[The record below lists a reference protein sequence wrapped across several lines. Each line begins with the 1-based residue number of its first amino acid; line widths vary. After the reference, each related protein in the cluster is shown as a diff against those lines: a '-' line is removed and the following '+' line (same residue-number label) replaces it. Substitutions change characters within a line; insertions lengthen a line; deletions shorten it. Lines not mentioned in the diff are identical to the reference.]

1 MLDYKPN
8 TSILVPYQVP
18 EFIRDN
24 PDYSTFILF
33 LKSYYEWLEQTG
45 TANTP
50 GNIGAISN
58 SLLDYKDID
67 KTPDQ
72 FLDSFYN
79 DFLNY
84 FPKEILADKTKV
96 TKLAKELYR
105 SKGTPS
111 SYKFLFRVL
120 YNSDVDFFFTKD
132 VILKPSSGKW
142 YVTKSLRLL
151 TSDTNFLNISNL
163 RLFGVTSK
171 AIATVENSVAA
182 GNKIEVF
189 ISNILRLFSSG
200 EFVKVVDSNNQDV
213 YFKDGEVVSSTTS
226 GAELLTAKI
235 VGQIS
240 QIKINPNYRGQ
251 TYVGYDSDTGYPG
264 DPIVIYGGLSSNT
277 GIGAEAKVGTTTA
290 GSVVS
295 IATLF
300 GGYGYRENPNT
311 KIVFSNLV
319 GRSPKTPIAEVGS
332 VNTSPVT
339 MANVRTSI
347 EYIGLAGL
355 TYINAAAYSWASAN
369 TLAHA
374 NSRIANTLSYTSF
387 TTYPISSVIVQNG
400 GGGLTQKPTATA
412 QSVYQRA
419 YSGSYSGTNADL
431 KNLGILAPIQI
442 VSGGSGYVVNDKIN
456 ILGGTGA
463 GAYANVITV
472 SGSGAIT
479 SVSYVNP
486 PSSNTANTFYPYPLG
501 GLGYSSLALPFTS
514 ITSTNPAATN
524 AILSIPGILGD
535 GAVLEPA
542 TDRIGQIQT
551 ISISNYGE
559 DYIAAPTVSFKVQ
572 DIVVKNISLGNLPG
586 KGDAVYQGANSNVA
600 SYTASVDYI
609 EQISTDANP
618 LESLFFIRIYN
629 YNKPQPNTS
638 LPLKIDSK
646 SISMNVVTGTLSSS
660 LGYPRY
666 PTIAEGRYDTANN
679 IYTYGDGTA
688 KGTATF
694 LNGLT
699 IGDGQYLDS
708 SGQLSSSDVLQSV
721 NYNNYTYEIT
731 LEKEIAK
738 YRKLLLELLHPA
750 GTRLKGRFAMKSNSS
765 IDFHLYDALYQGYPL
780 SRLLSDTVVTFNME
794 SDFTNYSNNII
805 TFKNISPGTNIANIF
820 TSNTIVKFTTAN
832 GDLGGGLINSIN
844 YLANTITLTTNTWLT
859 FGNVATVRANPS
871 TSTINITAITDSYNI
886 INNGVYSNTAAPL
899 RDIIKAGDTIETGN
913 MIRTVQSVNYSTN
926 VITLTANLT
935 YGSNGYLSVRRT
947 YTGIPS
953 NFIVYGPVGQE
964 YFTEVVTE
972 DGLYTITDE
981 DGKTIL
987 LD

>member
-1 MLDYKPN
+1 MLAYKPN
-8 TSILVPYQVP
+8 TSILIPYQVP
-18 EFIRDN
+18 EFVRDN

-33 LKSYYEWLEQTG
+33 LQSYYEWLEQTG

-50 GNIGAISN
+50 GNVGAISN
-58 SLLDYKDID
+58 NLLDYKDID

-96 TKLAKELYR
+96 TKIAKELYR

-111 SYKFLFRVL
+111 SYKFLFRIL

-132 VILKPSSGKW
+132 VVLKPSSGKW
-142 YVTKSLRLL
+142 YVSKSLRLL
-151 TSDTNFLNISNL
+151 TTDINFLNIANL
-163 RLFGVTSK
+163 RLFGTTSK
-171 AIATVENSVAA
+171 AIATVENAIAA
-182 GNKIEVF
+182 GNKTEVF
-189 ISNILRLFSSG
+189 ISNILRLFTSG

-213 YFKDGEVVSSTTS
+213 YFKDGVVVTSTTP
-226 GAELLTAKI
+226 GAETLTAKI

-240 QIKINPNYRGQ
+240 QIKINPNFRGQ
-251 TYVGYDSDTGYPG
+251 TYVGYDAETGYPG
-264 DPIVIYGGLSSNT
+264 DPIVVYGGLSSNT
-277 GIGAEAKVGTTTA
+277 GVGAEARVYSTTT
-290 GSVVS
+290 GSLIS
-295 IATLF
+295 ISTLN
-300 GGYGYRENPNT
+300 GGYGYREDPNT
-311 KIVFSNLV
+311 KIVFTNLV
-319 GRSPKTPIAEVGS
+319 GRSPKSPIATVGS
-332 VNTSPVT
+332 VNTSIT
-339 MANVRTSI
+339 SAIANVRISTD
-347 EYIGLAGL
+347 YIGLAGL
-355 TYINAAAYSWASAN
+355 TRINAAYSWAATNPFANAN
-369 TLAHA
+369 TT
-374 NSRIANTLSYTSF
+374 IANTLTYISF

-400 GGGLTQKPTATA
+400 GGGLTQKPTVSA

-419 YSGSYSGTNADL
+419 YAGTYANQDADL
-431 KNLGILAPIQI
+431 KNLGILSPVQI
-442 VSGGSGYVVNDKIN
+442 ISGGTGYVANDRIN
-456 ILGGTGA
+456 ILGGTGT

-472 SGSGAIT
+472 SGTGSIT

-486 PSSNTANTFYPYPLG
+486 PGSNTANSFYPYPLG
-501 GLGYSSLALPFTS
+501 GLGYSASALPVANVV
-514 ITSTNPAATN
+514 STNPSATN
-524 AILSIPGILGD
+524 AILTIPGILGD
-535 GAVLEPA
+535 GAILEPA
-542 TDRIGQIQT
+542 TDRIGQIQS

-559 DYIAAPTVSFKVQ
+559 DYIESPTVSFKVQ

-586 KGDAVYQGANSNVA
+586 KGDFIYQGANSNVF
-600 SYTASVDYI
+600 SYSASVDYV

-629 YNKPQPNTS
+629 YNKSKPNTS

-646 SISMNVVTGTLSSS
+646 SITMNVVTGTLASSI
-660 LGYPRY
+660 GYPRY
-666 PTIAEGRYDTANN
+666 PTVSEGRYNTDNN

-708 SGQLSSSDVLQSV
+708 AGQLSSFDVLQSV
-721 NYNNYTYEIT
+721 DYNNYTYQIT

-750 GTRLKGRFAMKSNSS
+750 GTRLRGRFAMKSNSTL
-765 IDFHLYDALYQGYPL
+765 DFHVFDALYQGYPL
-780 SRLLSDTVVTFNME
+780 SKLLSDTVVTFNMV

-805 TFKNISPGTNIANIF
+805 RFLNVSPGTNIANIF
-820 TSNTIVKFTTAN
+820 TTNTVVKFTTAN
-832 GDLGGGLINSIN
+832 GDYGGGLINSIN
-844 YLANTITLTTNTWLT
+844 YVANTITLTTNTWLT
-859 FGNVATVRANPS
+859 FGNVAIVSSNANS
-871 TSTINITAITDSYNI
+871 CTINITALTDSYNI

-899 RDIIKAGDTIETGN
+899 RDIVKTGDIIKVNN
-913 MIRTVQSVNYSTN
+913 MTQTVQSVNYDTN
-926 VITLTANLT
+926 IITLTANLT
-935 YGSNGYLSVRRT
+935 YGSSGYMSVRRT

>member
-1 MLDYKPN
+1 MLTYKPN
-8 TSILVPYQVP
+8 TSILIPYQVP
-18 EFIRDN
+18 EFVRDN

-33 LKSYYEWLEQTG
+33 LQSYYEWLEQTG

-50 GNIGAISN
+50 GNVGAISN
-58 SLLDYKDID
+58 NLLDYKDID

-96 TKLAKELYR
+96 TKIAKELYR

-111 SYKFLFRVL
+111 SYKFLFRIL

-132 VILKPSSGKW
+132 VVLKPSSGKW
-142 YVTKSLRLL
+142 YVAKSLRLL
-151 TSDTNFLNISNL
+151 TTDINFLNIANL
-163 RLFGVTSK
+163 RLFGTTSK
-171 AIATVENSVAA
+171 SIATVENAIAA
-182 GNKIEVF
+182 GNKTEVF
-189 ISNILRLFSSG
+189 ISNILRLFTSG

-213 YFKDGEVVSSTTS
+213 YFKDGVVVTSTTP
-226 GAELLTAKI
+226 GAETLTAKI

-240 QIKINPNYRGQ
+240 QIKINPNFRGQ
-251 TYVGYDSDTGYPG
+251 TYVGYDAETGYPG
-264 DPIVIYGGLSSNT
+264 DPIVVYGGLSSNT
-277 GIGAEAKVGTTTA
+277 GVGAEAKIGSVTT

-295 IATLF
+295 ISTLN
-300 GGYGYRENPNT
+300 GGYGYREDPNT
-311 KIVFSNLV
+311 KIVFTNLV
-319 GRSPKTPIAEVGS
+319 GRSPKSPIATVGS
-332 VNTSPVT
+332 VNTSPSL
-339 MANVRTSI
+339 MANVRISI
-347 EYIGLAGL
+347 DYIGLAGL
-355 TYINAAAYSWASAN
+355 TYINAAAYSWASKNEYA
-369 TLAHA
+369 TA
-374 NSRIANTLSYTSF
+374 NSVIANTLTYTTF
-387 TTYPISSVIVQNG
+387 TTYPISTVIVQNG
-400 GGGLTQKPTATA
+400 GGGLTQKPTASA
-412 QSVYQRA
+412 QSVYQRIYA
-419 YSGSYSGTNADL
+419 GTYANQDADV

-442 VSGGSGYVVNDKIN
+442 ISGGVGYVVNDRIN

-472 SGSGAIT
+472 SATGSIT

-486 PSSNTANTFYPYPLG
+486 PGSNTANSFYPYPLG
-501 GLGYSSLALPFTS
+501 GLGYSSTAIPVANVVS
-514 ITSTNPAATN
+514 ANAQATN
-524 AILSIPGILGD
+524 AILTIPGILGD

-542 TDRIGQIQT
+542 TDRIGQIKSIT
-551 ISISNYGE
+551 ISNYGE
-559 DYIAAPTVSFKVQ
+559 DYISAPAVSFKVQ
-572 DIVVKNISLGNLPG
+572 DVVVKNISLGNLPG
-586 KGDAVYQGANSNVA
+586 KGDLIYQGANSNVF
-600 SYTASVDYI
+600 SYSASVDYV

-629 YNKPQPNTS
+629 YNKAKPNTS

-646 SISMNVVTGTLSSS
+646 SISMNVVTGALASSI
-660 LGYPRY
+660 GYPRY
-666 PTIAEGRYDTANN
+666 PTVSEGRYDTDNN

-708 SGQLSSSDVLQSV
+708 AGQLSSFDVLQSV
-721 NYNNYTYEIT
+721 DYNNYTYQIT

-750 GTRLKGRFAMKSNSS
+750 GMKLKGRFAMKSNSDIS
-765 IDFHLYDALYQGYPL
+765 FHIYDALYQGYPL
-780 SRLLSDTVVTFNME
+780 SRLVSDTVVTFNMV

-805 TFKNISPGTNIANIF
+805 KFEGVSGTNIANIF
-820 TSNTIVKFTTAN
+820 TTNTVVKFTTAN
-832 GDLGGGLINSIN
+832 GDYGSGLINSIN

-859 FGNVATVRANPS
+859 FGNVAIVSSNANS
-871 TSTINITAITDSYNI
+871 CTINITALTDSYNI

-899 RDIIKAGDTIETGN
+899 RDIIKTGDVVQTGN
-913 MIRTVQSVNYSTN
+913 MTGIVKSVNYSSN

-935 YGSNGYLSVRRT
+935 YSSSGYMSVRRI
-947 YTGIPS
+947 YRGIPS
-953 NFIVYGPVGQE
+953 NFIIYGPVGQE
-964 YFTEVVTE
+964 YFTELTTE
-972 DGLYTITDE
+972 NGLYSITDE

>member
-33 LKSYYEWLEQTG
+33 LKSYYEWFEQSG

-50 GNIGAISN
+50 GNTGAISKN
-58 SLLDYKDID
+58 LLDYKDID

-96 TKLAKELYR
+96 TKLAKELYK

-111 SYKFLFRVL
+111 SYRFLFRVL

-132 VILKPSSGKW
+132 VVLRPSSGKW
-142 YVTKSLRLL
+142 YVAKSLRLL
-151 TSDTNFLNISNL
+151 STNTNFLNINNL
-163 RLFGVTSK
+163 RLFGITSK
-171 AIATVENSVAA
+171 AIATVENSLAA
-182 GNKIEVF
+182 GTKTEVF
-189 ISNILRLFSSG
+189 ISNILRLFNSG

-213 YFKDGEVVSSTTS
+213 YFKDGEIVSSTTS
-226 GAELLTAKI
+226 GAEILTAKI

-251 TYVGYDSDTGYPG
+251 NYVGYDSDTGYPG

-277 GIGAEAKVGTTTA
+277 GIGAEAKVGTVTT

-300 GGYGYRENPNT
+300 GGYGYREDPNT
-311 KIVFSNLV
+311 QIVFTNLV
-319 GRSPKTPIAEVGS
+319 GRSPRTPIATVGS
-332 VNTSPVT
+332 VNVASST
-339 MANVRTSI
+339 MANVRISI
-347 EYIGLAGL
+347 DYIGLAGSTL
-355 TYINAAAYSWASAN
+355 INAAAYSWSTAN
-369 TLAHA
+369 TLATA
-374 NSRIANTLSYTSF
+374 NSRIANTLIYTSF

-400 GGGLTQKPTATA
+400 GGGLTQKPVATA

-442 VSGGSGYVVNDKIN
+442 VSGGAGYVVNDRIN

-472 SGSGAIT
+472 SGTGAIT

-486 PSSNTANTFYPYPLG
+486 PGSNTANSFYPYPLG
-501 GLGYSSLALPFTS
+501 GLGYSASVLPIANVTSSNVLAS
-514 ITSTNPAATN
+514 N
-524 AILSIPGILGD
+524 AILTISGILGD

-542 TDRIGQIQT
+542 TDRVGQIT
-551 ISISNYGE
+551 SISISNYGE
-559 DYIAAPTVSFKVQ
+559 DYIAAPTVTFKVQ
-572 DIVVKNISLGNLPG
+572 DIVVKNISLGNLPS
-586 KGDAVYQGANSNVA
+586 KGDPIYQGANSNVA
-600 SYTASVDYI
+600 SYTASVDYV

-618 LESLFFIRIYN
+618 LQSLFFIRIYN
-629 YNKPQPNTS
+629 YSKARPNTS

-660 LGYPRY
+660 VGYPRY
-666 PTIAEGRYDTANN
+666 STIAEGRYDTANN

-708 SGQLSSSDVLQSV
+708 TGQLSSSDVLQSV
-721 NYNNYTYEIT
+721 DYNNYTYEIT

-750 GTRLKGRFAMKSNSS
+750 GTRLRGRFAMKSNSKL
-765 IDFHLYDALYQGYPL
+765 DFHVYDALYQGYPL
-780 SRLLSDTVVTFNME
+780 SRLMSDTTVRFNMV

-805 TFKNISPGTNIANIF
+805 TFTNLGVGTNIGNIF
-820 TSNTIVKFTTAN
+820 TTNTQVTFTTAN
-832 GDLGGGLINSIN
+832 GDVGGGLINSIN
-844 YLANTITLTTNTWLT
+844 YIANTITLTTNTWLT
-859 FGNVATVRANPS
+859 FGNVAIVSSNANS
-871 TSTINITAITDSYNI
+871 CTINIIALTDSYNI

-899 RDIIKAGDTIETGN
+899 RDIIKVGDIIQTNN
-913 MIRTVQSVNYSTN
+913 MTSTVSSVNYSTN

-935 YGSNGYLSVRRT
+935 YESSGYLSVRRT
-947 YTGIPS
+947 YIGLPS
-953 NFIVYGPVGQE
+953 KFIVYGPVGQE